1 MENGHQA
8 TGTTTDS
15 TYQALAP
22 ETTYMNNG
30 RDICSNTISTT
41 LQL

>member
-1 MENGHQA
+1 MENGHQT
-8 TGTTTDS
+8 TGTTTAA
-15 TYQALAP
+15 TFQALAP